1 MARYRTEIITLSRN
15 HPNFK
20 KVVFQLDKYWDGLFH
35 TYEHGY
41 IPRTNNDMEAEI
53 WNFQKIW
60 KRITGYNNLNNWVN
74 IHGCFSIF
82 LLNFNPEEGKIRHQ
96 TMGIENES
104 FATLM
109 GSVSTEIRMKN
120 FEKQKTLREE
130 HKTRISIIAKGI
142 KAFLNDKVDK
152 IKDILKINSD

>member
-1 MARYRTEIITLSRN
+1 L
-15 HPNFK
+15 
-20 KVVFQLDKYWDGLFH
+20 H
-35 TYEHGY
+35 TYGFEF
-41 IPRTNNDMEAEI
+41 IPRTNNDMETEI

-82 LLNFNPEEGKIRHQ
+82 LLNFNLEEGKINQH
-96 TMGIENES
+96 TMGIEDEN

-130 HKTRISIIAKGI
+130 HKTRISIKAKGI
-142 KAFLNDKVDK
+142 KAFLNDKVEK
-152 IKDILKINSD
+152 IKNILKFSSD